1 MTVTT
6 DPGFPSTSKTGTLY
20 DDFISSS
27 NCHFT
32 FKGIGALYIFKL
44 LTEFL
49 TFSIE
54 LEVY

>member
-54 LEVY
+54 L